1 MAKSL
6 VSWYFF
12 VSRYITAATIDTAA
26 ATTTTTTTTSTTDT
40 DTYGYGYLHAAIQQ
54 RQTLHGTCLKSL

>member
-12 VSRYITAATIDTAA
+12 DSRYITAATIDTAA
-26 ATTTTTTTTSTTDT
+26 ATTTTSTTDT

>member
-26 ATTTTTTTTSTTDT
+26 ATTTTSTTDT